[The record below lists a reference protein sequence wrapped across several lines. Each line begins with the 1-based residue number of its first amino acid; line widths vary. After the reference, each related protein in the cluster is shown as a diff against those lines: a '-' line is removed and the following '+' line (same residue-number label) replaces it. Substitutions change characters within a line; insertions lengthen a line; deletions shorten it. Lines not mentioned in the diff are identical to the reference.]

1 MIIKC
6 SVTHPDFTTERADMA
21 VRSAES
27 LRLLYRKSDACK
39 STFPVQNLYFFHQLT
54 GVKSS
59 PFLAFV
65 PQDPPEQA
73 TAGYRLALSIV
84 PIRGYAWI
92 SVRNYC
98 EDDSRNA
105 CNIERLRFIR
115 ISNNLD
121 TKERSDSQRE
131 KTAIS
136 VRARHQCFPADALQ
150 FAEK

>member
-39 STFPVQNLYFFHQLT
+39 TTFPVQNLYFFHQLT

-92 SVRNYC
+92 SGRNRC
-98 EDDSRNA
+98 KDDSRNA
-105 CNIERLRFIR
+105 F
-115 ISNNLD
+115 
-121 TKERSDSQRE
+121 
-131 KTAIS
+131 S
-136 VRARHQCFPADALQ
+136 V
-150 FAEK
+150 